1 MSQST
6 LTYERFITESTNMLR
21 EGKTIRGVSVF
32 CEKEAWLNIK
42 SLIEEVNKT
51 RVRWFIEFI
60 ETHQKDFF
68 ILIFRDIKELEA
80 DLNFFIKVIS
90 DEPYYIFYVFSYVLQ
105 DDFKKFKSLIKNI
118 RNVWLAWIGS
128 RFMENFT
135 DFMEKKFPD
144 FDVSLIKYTTEY
156 RRIKNKEKV
165 GSSIHWESRTKED
178 LAKDRAYRYSTYKE
192 LLNVKL
198 ARYNIQKGHISFK
211 LTLSDRTEF
220 TLESGDLLEFLN
232 IYKTILDH
240 ARQLRDSFNR
250 KIQINRQQKYIKN
263 IKRNIERYNI
273 ERFEMITIDMKEPIF
288 KSWYNNLVDT
298 FSLGYLS
305 NFNILSVVLEK
316 GNPYFLAEIV
326 DLDSESRFYLSAV
339 HDSIRISPSNQQT
352 KPSTISKIFSIL
364 QSRIDPSIDMS
375 E

>member
-1 MSQST
+1 
-6 LTYERFITESTNMLR
+6 
-21 EGKTIRGVSVF
+21 
-32 CEKEAWLNIK
+32 
-42 SLIEEVNKT
+42 
-51 RVRWFIEFI
+51 
-60 ETHQKDFF
+60 
-68 ILIFRDIKELEA
+68 
-80 DLNFFIKVIS
+80 
-90 DEPYYIFYVFSYVLQ
+90 
-105 DDFKKFKSLIKNI
+105 
-118 RNVWLAWIGS
+118 
-128 RFMENFT
+128 MENFI

-156 RRIKNKEKV
+156 RIIKNKEKV

-192 LLNVKL
+192 LLNIKL

-326 DLDSESRFYLSAV
+326 DLECGSRFYLSAV

-364 QSRIDPSIDMS
+364 QSRVDPSIDMS